1 MTRRYDGFAHG
12 STWNG
17 FDNVAVTKATLDQI
31 VADLESA
38 NATPDDLEN
47 FRKLEPIA
55 DGLYSLGWGFATQIV
70 AESMGNEQ
78 EEFEKKLAAEQAAG
92 FKDRMENSPPIGT
105 GPDGKVVT
113 YKSVDE
119 IPEFKLQIVTTS

>member
-1 MTRRYDGFAHG
+1 
-12 STWNG
+12 
-17 FDNVAVTKATLDQI
+17 
-31 VADLESA
+31 
-38 NATPDDLEN
+38 
-47 FRKLEPIA
+47 
-55 DGLYSLGWGFATQIV
+55 
-70 AESMGNEQ
+70 MGDEQ

-119 IPEFKLQIVTTS
+119 IPGVQTADCPDVGTKRALEKAAGAF